1 MFDFS
6 NQSNNENKYLIVF
19 LFFLFFIY
27 IFFSMEKIWKRNISL
42 FFFIGENMLNKIE

>member
-19 LFFLFFIY
+19 LFFLY